1 MRLAWIFLFCAFSML
16 VSANSV
22 RLDDCG
28 AAYCKVTPLTNFT
41 QQGVLDWEQTPQLG
55 AATNRY
61 AEDVIA
67 WSAQFLPKPEQTS
80 IAKKI
85 EEPKAAKKAPV
96 VHGDA
101 SLASYVR
108 AMRGLHT
115 YEYTPVEIP
124 QVTITPE

>member
-1 MRLAWIFLFCAFSML
+1 ML

-41 QQGVLDWEQTPQLG
+41 QQGVLDWEETPQLG

-61 AEDVIA
+61 AEAVIA
-67 WSAQFLPKPEQTS
+67 WSAQFLPKPEQTPS
-80 IAKKI
+80 AAKI
-85 EEPKAAKKAPV
+85 EEPKAARKVPV

-101 SLASYVR
+101 SLASYLR
-108 AMRGLHT
+108 GLRGLHS
-115 YEYTPVEIP
+115 YEYTPAEVP